1 MQEFISIPTIKS
13 GLYMFGG
20 HQHTVS
26 GGWSFFEQ
34 SHQVLELMVIL
45 DGSQITNI
53 RHQLPLTLN
62 AGDAVL
68 IAPGTLHTNKNAS
81 KERPLTYMCLH
92 FDFESVLLRSRII
105 SSLTNRLI
113 PAHSILAE
121 KSRAALTRIVDLCR
135 DKKQQSQFRVRA
147 EIEIILLQYLQ
158 QLDAITGQ
166 ITPGGGT
173 QQLPFS
179 DKEAKT
185 ARDIALAIQD
195 RVNSRNNDP
204 AFTFADICSS
214 LHLSNGY
221 GHRVFKKVYGV
232 TPLRFI
238 NREKCQKAQRL
249 LEYSGNSIEQVA
261 YLVGAANRS
270 IFSKQFKKWSGMTPT
285 EYRKRV
291 KYQRHVYSK
300 DRTGYFE

>member
-166 ITPGGGT
+166 ITPGGGY
-173 QQLPFS
+173 S
-179 DKEAKT
+179 T
-185 ARDIALAIQD
+185 A
-195 RVNSRNNDP
+195 P
-204 AFTFADICSS
+204 
-214 LHLSNGY
+214 
-221 GHRVFKKVYGV
+221 
-232 TPLRFI
+232 
-238 NREKCQKAQRL
+238 
-249 LEYSGNSIEQVA
+249 
-261 YLVGAANRS
+261 
-270 IFSKQFKKWSGMTPT
+270 IF
-285 EYRKRV
+285 
-291 KYQRHVYSK
+291 
-300 DRTGYFE
+300 